1 MVWLPTPS
9 FKHFICHDL
18 MNSIA
23 SESKSWIF
31 DMEMQYYYLGRSTFS
46 SSSLATCQIR
56 YSNFESDTVSYLYM
70 FDYRL
75 SKLGM
80 CYVFLQDDW
89 LRKWELLMIQIKFFF
104 IHLSWKYM
112 YFEMTKVVRT
122 TISNSWQNIH
132 TATCTCIIYKS
143 IQDHFKIGI
152 YYFRIKEL
160 TLILLSKK

>member
-46 SSSLATCQIR
+46 SSSLAKCQIR

-89 LRKWELLMIQIKFFF
+89 LRKRELLMIQIRFFYSF
-104 IHLSWKYM
+104 ILEVYVLWYDKSGAHHNLKLMTKYSHSNLYM
-112 YFEMTKVVRT
+112 Y
-122 TISNSWQNIH
+122 NLQ
-132 TATCTCIIYKS
+132 IYTRS
-143 IQDHFKIGI
+143 
-152 YYFRIKEL
+152 L
-160 TLILLSKK
+160 

>member
-46 SSSLATCQIR
+46 SSSLAKCQIR

-89 LRKWELLMIQIKFFF
+89 LRKRELLMIQVKFFLF
-104 IHLSWKYM
+104 IYPG
-112 YFEMTKVVRT
+112 
-122 TISNSWQNIH
+122 
-132 TATCTCIIYKS
+132 S
-143 IQDHFKIGI
+143 IC
-152 YYFRIKEL
+152 
-160 TLILLSKK
+160 TLIWQKWCAPQSQTHDKIFTQQPVHV

>member
-1 MVWLPTPS
+1 
-9 FKHFICHDL
+9 
-18 MNSIA
+18 
-23 SESKSWIF
+23 
-31 DMEMQYYYLGRSTFS
+31 MQYYYLGRSTFS
-46 SSSLATCQIR
+46 SSSLAKCQIR

-89 LRKWELLMIQIKFFF
+89 LRKRELLMIQIKFFYSF
-104 IHLSWKYM
+104 ILEVYVLWYDKSGAHHNLKLM
-112 YFEMTKVVRT
+112 
-122 TISNSWQNIH
+122 

-143 IQDHFKIGI
+143 IQDHFKLGI

-160 TLILLSKK
+160 TLILLSQEIKSVLFVYFSSFW